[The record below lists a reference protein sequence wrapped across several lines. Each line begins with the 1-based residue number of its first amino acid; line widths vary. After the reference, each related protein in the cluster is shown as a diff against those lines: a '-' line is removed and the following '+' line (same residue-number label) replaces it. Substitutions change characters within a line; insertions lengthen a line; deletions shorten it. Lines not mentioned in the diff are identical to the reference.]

1 MTDTA
6 RPATLKDLLNVIQS
20 LNKNNVNYLLI
31 GGYALH
37 SHGYTRGTEDIDLLI
52 PDNLNAQQIADLKKA
67 LSILSDQS
75 ILKIPNEAFTDNI
88 RIIDEIVID
97 LMTNAG
103 GESYQS
109 LLNNAGSIEVEGN
122 EIKTIDLIG
131 LLKTKQTSTR
141 EKDKMD
147 CKVITDFL
155 KNE

>member
-1 MTDTA
+1 MDDTA
-6 RPATLKDLLNVIQS
+6 RPATIKDLLKVIQS
-20 LNKNNVNYLLI
+20 LNENNVDYLLV

-52 PDNLNAQQIADLKKA
+52 PDDLNAKQITDLKKA
-67 LSILSDQS
+67 LCVLNDQS
-75 ILKIPNEAFTDNI
+75 ILNVPDAAFANNI
-88 RIIDEIVID
+88 RLIDEIVID

-109 LLNNAGSIEVEGN
+109 LLGNAGSIEVEGN
-122 EIKTIDLIG
+122 EIKTIDLMG
-131 LLKTKQTSTR
+131 LLKTKQASTR

-147 CKVITDFL
+147 CQVINDFL